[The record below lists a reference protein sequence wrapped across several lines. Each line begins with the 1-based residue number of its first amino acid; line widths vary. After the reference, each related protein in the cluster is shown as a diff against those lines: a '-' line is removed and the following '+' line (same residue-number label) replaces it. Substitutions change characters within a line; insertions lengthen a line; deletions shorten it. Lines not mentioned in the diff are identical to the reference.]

1 MLCLLADESPHGPRR
16 HHLGRQHQLWPLT
29 DVKQHDIFQ
38 TLCSAKYLGIDKKST
53 KILDAEE
60 I

>member
-1 MLCLLADESPHGPRR
+1 
-16 HHLGRQHQLWPLT
+16 
-29 DVKQHDIFQ
+29 VKQRDIFQ

-53 KILDAEE
+53 KIFDAEE